1 MDIMASSIRYA
12 ELHVHL
18 EGALDQ
24 ATLLEIAPGLDPA
37 EIALRYRFDDFP
49 GFLASFKYAA
59 TQLREPWQFQL
70 LARRMFA
77 RLVAEGVV
85 YAEVIHSAG
94 ICIWRGLD
102 ARAIVGALIEEG
114 RRAPLTVRWILD
126 AVRQLGPDHAM
137 QVARL
142 AAGFGPGDIVAFGVG
157 GDETGATA
165 DSLRPAF
172 ALAADQGFKLTPH
185 AGETSTAQN
194 VWGALALGAHRVGH
208 GIRSI
213 EDPALVA
220 ELARRQIPLEIS
232 ITSNVLTGAVA
243 SAAFHPAKRLYD
255 AGVPIVL
262 NTDDPAFFR
271 TTLSQEFALAQ
282 SALGFS
288 EADLEILRR
297 NAFTYAFGPA
307 PGP

>member
-1 MDIMASSIRYA
+1 MVIMTSSIRYA

-18 EGALDQ
+18 EGALDESV
-24 ATLLEIAPGLDPA
+24 LLEIAPGLDPA
-37 EIALRYRFDDFP
+37 EIALRYRFEDFP

-59 TQLREPWQFQL
+59 MQLREPWQFQL

-77 RLVAEGVV
+77 KMAAEGIV

-94 ICIWRGLD
+94 ICLWRGLD
-102 ARAIVGALIEEG
+102 ARAIVEALIEEG

-126 AVRQLGPDHAM
+126 AVRQLGPDHVM
-137 QVARL
+137 QAARF
-142 AAGFGPGDIVAFGVG
+142 AAAFGPGEIVAFGVG
-157 GDETGATA
+157 GDELGADAST
-165 DSLRPAF
+165 LRPAF
-172 ALAADQGFKLTPH
+172 TLVAEQGFKLTPH
-185 AGETSTAQN
+185 AGETSTAEN

-213 EDPALVA
+213 EDPALIS
-220 ELARRQIPLEIS
+220 ELARRKIPLEIS
-232 ITSNVLTGAVA
+232 ITSNILTGAVA
-243 SAAFHPAKRLYD
+243 SASAHPAKRLYD

-282 SALGFS
+282 SALGFTG
-288 EADLEILRR
+288 EDLEILRR
-297 NAFTYAFGPA
+297 NAFIYAFGPV